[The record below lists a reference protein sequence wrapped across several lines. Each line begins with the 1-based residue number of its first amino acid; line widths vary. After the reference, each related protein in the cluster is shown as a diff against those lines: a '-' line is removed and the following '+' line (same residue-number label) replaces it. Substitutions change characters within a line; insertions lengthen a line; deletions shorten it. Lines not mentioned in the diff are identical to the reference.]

1 MDFINYTF
9 KSDLEQERSM
19 LVNVLKELDTIVTE
33 QDTVSSVSSS
43 ELVSQSRHDGSS
55 ARALG
60 ARKESEKK
68 IFSP

>member
-1 MDFINYTF
+1 
-9 KSDLEQERSM
+9 M